1 MTPDY
6 TQAAIKATETL
17 IKYQVKTAPVA
28 PLPILKQM
36 PGVLCMSFESVSKEI
51 DADRKCVLSML
62 GEKNQDA
69 VTIVNLVDGKKQY
82 LVTYNKMLSVNL
94 FQRALARELGH
105 IILGHDGSKPED
117 VRNEEAKAF
126 ANHLLCPRPMIHL
139 IQATGIK
146 ITKELLGNMTGCYDL
161 CLSCMRKL
169 PPVEVPAELNMLV
182 RDQFMPYVLNLFE
195 FQRYAAHK
203 DNSEVADFGSFMDGY
218 KE

>member
-6 TQAAIKATETL
+6 TPAAIKATETL

-28 PLPILKQM
+28 PLPILKSM
-36 PGVLCMSFESVSKEI
+36 PGVLCMSFDSVSKEI

-105 IILGHDGSKPED
+105 IVLGHDGSKPED

-126 ANHLLCPRPMIHL
+126 ANYLLCPRPLIHL
-139 IQATGIK
+139 VEATGIR
-146 ITKELLGNMTGCYDL
+146 ITKELLGNITGCYDL

-169 PPVEVPAELNMLV
+169 PAVDVPAELNRLV
-182 RDQFMPYVLNLFE
+182 RDQFMPYVMNLFE
-195 FQRYAAHK
+195 FQRYATIK
-203 DNSEVADFGSFMDGY
+203 DVSAVADFGSYMGGY
-218 KE
+218 AE

>member
-6 TQAAIKATETL
+6 QTAAIKATETL

-36 PGVLCMSFESVSKEI
+36 PGVLCMSFDSVSKEI
-51 DADRKCVLSML
+51 EVDRKCGLSML

-69 VTIVNLVDGKKQY
+69 ITIVNLVDGKKQY

-105 IILGHDGSKPED
+105 IVLGHDGSKPED

-126 ANHLLCPRPMIHL
+126 ANYLLCPRPLIHL
-139 IQATGIK
+139 VEATGIR
-146 ITKELLGNMTGCYDL
+146 ITKELLGNITGCYDL

-169 PPVEVPAELNMLV
+169 PAVDVPAELNRLV
-182 RDQFMPYVLNLFE
+182 RDQFMPYVMNLFE
-195 FQRYAAHK
+195 FQRYATIK
-203 DNSEVADFGSFMDGY
+203 DISAVADFGTYMEGY
-218 KE
+218 EE

>member
-6 TQAAIKATETL
+6 TLAAIKATETL

-36 PGVLCMSFESVSKEI
+36 PGVLCMSFDSVSKEI
-51 DADRKCVLSML
+51 EADRRCVLSML

-105 IILGHDGSKPED
+105 IVLGHDGSKPEE

-126 ANHLLCPRPMIHL
+126 ANHLLCPRPLIHL
-139 IQATGIK
+139 IEALGMK
-146 ITKELLGNMTGCYDL
+146 ITKELLGNITGCYDL
-161 CLSCMRKL
+161 CLSCMRNL
-169 PPVEVPAELNMLV
+169 PSVDVPAELNRLV
-182 RDQFMPYVLNLFE
+182 RDQFLPYVTNLFE
-195 FQRYAAHK
+195 FQRYAKHK
-203 DNSEVADFGSFMDGY
+203 DVSEIADFGTYMEGY
-218 KE
+218 AE

>member
-6 TQAAIKATETL
+6 TQAAIKAMETL
-17 IKYQVKTAPVA
+17 VKYQVKTAPVA
-28 PLPILKQM
+28 PLPILKSM

-51 DADRKCVLSML
+51 EADRKCILSML

-69 VTIVNLVDGKKQY
+69 YTIVNIVNDKKQY
-82 LVTYNKMLSVNL
+82 LVVYNKMLSVNL

-105 IILGHDGSKPED
+105 IVMGHDGTKPEE

-126 ANHLLCPRPMIHL
+126 ANHLLCPRPL
-139 IQATGIK
+139 IKLIESTSIR
-146 ITKELLGNMTGCYDL
+146 ITKELLGNITGCYDY

-169 PPVEVPAELNMLV
+169 PAADVPAELNRLV
-182 RDQFMPYVLNLFE
+182 RDQFTPYVLNLFE
-195 FQRYAAHK
+195 FQRYATKK
-203 DNSEVADFGSFMDGY
+203 DNSAVADFGSYMEGY